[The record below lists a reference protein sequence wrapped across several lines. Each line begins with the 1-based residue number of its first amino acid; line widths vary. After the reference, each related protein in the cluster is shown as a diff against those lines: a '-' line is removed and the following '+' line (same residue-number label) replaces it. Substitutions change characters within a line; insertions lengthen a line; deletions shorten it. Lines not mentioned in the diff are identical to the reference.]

1 MVGVEGHN
9 LLRTR
14 GEVKSSVVDW
24 VNVFATYR
32 VVPLRR
38 EEIVQ
43 GVLLPGLAADAPPV
57 LPLLESWPGA
67 RFVRETPMG
76 TEVTLFR
83 RTAPPIRERWWLHAL
98 LLLLTLVTTTVS
110 GALFAGRDAV
120 LWREVWLGPWAVPL
134 PGRILPA
141 QVVPGLW
148 FSLPLLAVLLA
159 HEMGHYLVA
168 RRRRLDVSPPYFIPA
183 PLPLSLIGTFGAFI
197 RLRSPMINRA
207 LLLDVGAAGPLA
219 SFALSLPLAV
229 AGLLLSSVGESVY
242 DTPTGFLVPVGTE
255 DALPVGGSLLFHA
268 LAALVAPGAGTV
280 VLHPLALAAWLGFFV
295 TALNLFPLSQLD
307 GGHVLFALAGRRQ
320 RPAALAFLA
329 LLLLLGFL
337 WPGWWVWAVLVLGV
351 GRGSV
356 AHPPVFDPAYP
367 LSPARRLVAW
377 ACVAMLAL
385 TFVPVPFAL

>member
-1 MVGVEGHN
+1 M
-9 LLRTR
+9 
-14 GEVKSSVVDW
+14 VDW

-43 GVLLPGLAADAPPV
+43 GVLLPGLAADSPPV
-57 LPLLESWPGA
+57 RSLLESWPGA

-83 RTAPPIRERWWLHAL
+83 RTVPPVPERWWLHAL
-98 LLLLTLVTTTVS
+98 LFLLTFLTTTLS
-110 GALFAGRDAV
+110 GAMFAGRDAV
-120 LWREVWLGPWAVPL
+120 LLRDVQLGPWAIPL
-134 PGRILPA
+134 PGAILPA
-141 QVVPGLW
+141 QLVPGLW

-168 RRRRLDVSPPYFIPA
+168 KRRGLDVSPPYFIPA
-183 PLPLSLIGTFGAFI
+183 PFPLNLIGTFGAFI

-219 SFALSLPLAV
+219 SFVLSLPLAA
-229 AGLLLSSVGESVY
+229 AGLGLSSVGETTY
-242 DTPTGFLVPVGTE
+242 DTPTRFLVPIGTE
-255 DALPVGGSLLFHA
+255 AALPVGGSLVFHA
-268 LAALVAPGAGTV
+268 LAAAFAPGPGTL
-280 VLHPLALAAWLGFFV
+280 VLHPLALAAWLGLFV

-320 RPAALAFLA
+320 RLAALAFLA
-329 LLLLLGFL
+329 LLIVLGFH
-337 WPGWWVWAVLVLGV
+337 WAGWWMWAGLVLLV

-377 ACVAMLAL
+377 ACIAMLVL
-385 TFVPVPFAL
+385 SFVPVPFAL

>member
-1 MVGVEGHN
+1 M
-9 LLRTR
+9 
-14 GEVKSSVVDW
+14 VDW

-32 VVPLRR
+32 VVHLRH

-43 GVLLPGLAADAPPV
+43 GVLHPGLAADAPPV
-57 LPLLESWPGA
+57 RPLLESWPGA
-67 RFVRETPMG
+67 RFVRETPLG

-83 RTAPPIRERWWLHAL
+83 RTAPPVRERWWLHAL
-98 LLLLTLVTTTVS
+98 LFLLTFLTTTLS

-120 LWREVWLGPWAVPL
+120 LMADVALGPWSVPL

-141 QVVPGLW
+141 HLVPGLW
-148 FSLPLLAVLLA
+148 FSVPLLAVLLA

-168 RRRRLDVSPPYFIPA
+168 RRRGLDVSPPYFIPA
-183 PLPLSLIGTFGAFI
+183 PFPLNLIGTFGAFI

-219 SFALSLPLAV
+219 SFVLSLPLAA
-229 AGLLLSSVGESVY
+229 AGLRLSSVEVSVY
-242 DTPTGFLVPVGTE
+242 DTPTRFLVPIGST
-255 DALPVGGSLLFHA
+255 DALPVGGSLAFHA
-268 LAALVAPGAGTV
+268 LAALFAPDSGTLL
-280 VLHPLALAAWLGFFV
+280 LHPLAVAAWLGLFV

-329 LLLLLGFL
+329 ALALLGL
-337 WPGWWVWAVLVLGV
+337 EWPGWWLWAGLVLLV

-367 LSPARRLVAW
+367 LSPARRRIAW
-377 ACVAMLAL
+377 ACIAMLVL
-385 TFVPVPFAL
+385 CFVPLPFAI

>member
-1 MVGVEGHN
+1 
-9 LLRTR
+9 
-14 GEVKSSVVDW
+14 VVDW

-43 GVLLPGLAADAPPV
+43 GVLLPGLAADSPPV
-57 LPLLESWPGA
+57 RSLLESWPGA

-83 RTAPPIRERWWLHAL
+83 RTVPPVPERWWLHAL
-98 LLLLTLVTTTVS
+98 LFLLTFLTTTLS
-110 GALFAGRDAV
+110 GAMFAGRDAV
-120 LWREVWLGPWAVPL
+120 LLRDVQLGPWAIPL
-134 PGRILPA
+134 PGAILPA
-141 QVVPGLW
+141 QLVPGLW

-168 RRRRLDVSPPYFIPA
+168 KRRGLDVSPPYFIPA
-183 PLPLSLIGTFGAFI
+183 PFPLNLIGTFGAFI

-219 SFALSLPLAV
+219 SFVLSLPLAA
-229 AGLLLSSVGESVY
+229 AGLGLSSVGETTY
-242 DTPTGFLVPVGTE
+242 DTPTRFLVPIGTE
-255 DALPVGGSLLFHA
+255 AALPVGGSLVFHA
-268 LAALVAPGAGTV
+268 LAAAFAPGPGTL
-280 VLHPLALAAWLGFFV
+280 VLHPLALAAWLGLFV

-320 RPAALAFLA
+320 RLAALAFLA
-329 LLLLLGFL
+329 LLIVLGFH
-337 WPGWWVWAVLVLGV
+337 WAGWWMWAGLVLLV

-377 ACVAMLAL
+377 ACIAMLVL
-385 TFVPVPFAL
+385 SFVPVPFAL

>member
-1 MVGVEGHN
+1 M
-9 LLRTR
+9 
-14 GEVKSSVVDW
+14 VDW

-43 GVLLPGLAADAPPV
+43 GVLLPGLAADSPPV
-57 LPLLESWPGA
+57 RSLLESWPGA

-83 RTAPPIRERWWLHAL
+83 RTVPPVPERWWLHAL
-98 LLLLTLVTTTVS
+98 LFLLTFLTTTLS
-110 GALFAGRDAV
+110 GAMFAGRDAV
-120 LWREVWLGPWAVPL
+120 LLRDVQLGPWAVPL
-134 PGRILPA
+134 PGAILPA
-141 QVVPGLW
+141 QLVPGLW

-168 RRRRLDVSPPYFIPA
+168 RRRGLDVSPPYFIPA
-183 PLPLSLIGTFGAFI
+183 PFPLNLIGTFGAFI

-219 SFALSLPLAV
+219 SFALSLPLAAV
-229 AGLLLSSVGESVY
+229 GLGLSSVGETMY
-242 DTPTGFLVPVGTE
+242 DTPTRFLVPIGTE
-255 DALPVGGSLLFHA
+255 AALPVGGSLVFHA
-268 LAALVAPGAGTV
+268 LAAAFAPGAGTL
-280 VLHPLALAAWLGFFV
+280 VLHPLALAAWLGLFV

-320 RPAALAFLA
+320 RIAALAFLA
-329 LLLLLGFL
+329 LLILLGFH
-337 WPGWWVWAVLVLGV
+337 WAGWWMWAVLVLLV

-356 AHPPVFDPAYP
+356 AHPPVFDLAYP
-367 LSPARRLVAW
+367 LSRARRLVAW
-377 ACVAMLAL
+377 ACIAMLAL
-385 TFVPVPFAL
+385 SFVPVPFAL

>member
-1 MVGVEGHN
+1 M
-9 LLRTR
+9 
-14 GEVKSSVVDW
+14 VDW

-57 LPLLESWPGA
+57 RALLESWPGA

-83 RTAPPIRERWWLHAL
+83 RTAPPVRERWWLHAL
-98 LLLLTLVTTTVS
+98 LFLLTFLTTTLS

-120 LWREVWLGPWAVPL
+120 LLRDVQLGPWAVPL
-134 PGRILPA
+134 PGAILPA
-141 QVVPGLW
+141 QLVPGLW

-168 RRRRLDVSPPYFIPA
+168 RRRGLDVSPPYFIPA
-183 PLPLSLIGTFGAFI
+183 PFPLNLIGTFGAFI

-219 SFALSLPLAV
+219 SFALSLPLAA
-229 AGLLLSSVGESVY
+229 AGLRLSVVDESLY
-242 DTPTGFLVPVGTE
+242 DTPTRFLVPIGTE
-255 DALPVGGSLLFHA
+255 AALPVGGSLAFHA
-268 LAALVAPGAGTV
+268 LAAAFAPGAGTL
-280 VLHPLALAAWLGFFV
+280 VLHPLALAAWLGLFV

-320 RPAALAFLA
+320 RLAALAFLA
-329 LLLLLGFL
+329 LLLLLGL
-337 WPGWWVWAVLVLGV
+337 QWPGWWMWAGLVLLV

-367 LSPARRLVAW
+367 LSRARRLVAW
-377 ACVAMLAL
+377 ACIAMLAL
-385 TFVPVPFAL
+385 SFVPVPFAL

>member
-1 MVGVEGHN
+1 
-9 LLRTR
+9 
-14 GEVKSSVVDW
+14 VVDW

-57 LPLLESWPGA
+57 RTLLESWPGA

-83 RTAPPIRERWWLHAL
+83 RTAPPARERWWLHAL
-98 LLLLTLVTTTVS
+98 LFLLTFLTTTLS
-110 GALFAGRDAV
+110 GSLFAGRDAV
-120 LWREVWLGPWAVPL
+120 LLRDVPLGPWAVPL

-141 QVVPGLW
+141 QLVPGLW
-148 FSLPLLAVLLA
+148 FSVPLLALLLA

-168 RRRRLDVSPPYFIPA
+168 RRRGLDVSPPYFIPA
-183 PLPLSLIGTFGAFI
+183 PFPLNLIGTFGAFI

-219 SFALSLPLAV
+219 SFVLSLPLAA
-229 AGLLLSSVGESVY
+229 AGLWLSGVDEFVY
-242 DTPTGFLVPVGTE
+242 DTPTRFLVPIGT
-255 DALPVGGSLLFHA
+255 DAALPVGGSLVFHA
-268 LAALVAPGAGTV
+268 LARVFAPGGGTL
-280 VLHPLALAAWLGFFV
+280 VLHPVALAAWLGFFI

-320 RPAALAFLA
+320 RLAALAFLA
-329 LLLLLGFL
+329 ALLLLGL
-337 WPGWWVWAVLVLGV
+337 RWHGWWLWAGLVLLV

-367 LSPARRLVAW
+367 LSRTRRLVAW
-377 ACVAMLAL
+377 ACIAMLAL
-385 TFVPVPFAL
+385 SFVPVPFDI